1 MKIALSPDLHCFYST
16 YDRLDDAGNSI
27 RREEWKKSVKT
38 MLQLCKKNKVDTIIF
53 PGDYFVNPKPTAE
66 AVLLVSELFKAFEK
80 SGINV
85 VGIAGNHDIAGV
97 GKKNM
102 NDVVSAIG
110 ANAKWCSSSFGTTV
124 IEDVGFAFLPFVKSP
139 ELTAYSPDYANMEM
153 AEQLIHVAGDM
164 KATLDKT
171 RKVKKT
177 ILVGHWSIQGAV
189 TSSGQSM
196 AYSASGVETVLP
208 LSELVAQK
216 WDACLFGHIH
226 KPQVLSESAPFVA
239 YSGCIQRINIGECND
254 KRGFYIYDTETD
266 AHEFLPI
273 PAMEMVSFSKE
284 IASSADFDALLD
296 EIKSAKLAGKI
307 AYVKYTVSKE
317 SFGYVNKRELIKTL
331 DAGNPVCIA
340 GIVPKVVEEG
350 RQRDSSLTETLDNES
365 ALAKWLATKQQV
377 SDDDKAKVMALFK
390 RYSDALVEEAV

>member
-1 MKIALSPDLHCFYST
+1 
-16 YDRLDDAGNSI
+16 
-27 RREEWKKSVKT
+27 
-38 MLQLCKKNKVDTIIF
+38 
-53 PGDYFVNPKPTAE
+53 VNPKPTAE

-124 IEDVGFAFLPFVKSP
+124 IDDVGFAFLPFVKSP
-139 ELTAYSPDYANMEM
+139 ELTAYSPDYANLEM

-266 AHEFLPI
+266 AHEFLSI

-390 RYSDALVEEAV
+390 RYADALVEEAV